1 MSANEA
7 SFGGSVPELYH
18 RLLVP
23 LLFEEYAEDLVSRV
37 KVPAHGSVLE
47 TACGTVVVTRVLRKN
62 LPAGVSLVATD
73 LSPPML
79 EVAQKQLKDLPG
91 ITFKPADATALPFED
106 ASFDTVLCQFG
117 AMFFPD
123 KGKGYREAARVL
135 KPGGS
140 FLFNVWDSLA
150 QNPIPDGIAKAVA
163 RLTPDNPADFLGK
176 TPYGYYNKDAIEAE
190 LKASGFAQVDS
201 FVLKKTSRAPNPRD
215 AALAFTAGTPLA
227 AQLAERGITDKAN
240 AAAEQA
246 LRDQFG
252 DGAVS
257 TQMQA
262 IIFVARKAG

>member
-1 MSANEA
+1 MSSKEA
-7 SFGGSVPELYH
+7 SFGGSVPQIYQ

-23 LLFEEYAEDLVSRV
+23 LLFLEYAEDIASRV
-37 KVPAHGSVLE
+37 KLRAQGTVLE
-47 TACGTVVVTRVLRKN
+47 TACGTGVVTRQLRQT
-62 LPAGVSLVATD
+62 LPASARLVATD

-79 EVAQKQLKDLPG
+79 EVAQQQLKDLPG
-91 ITFKPADATALPFED
+91 IEFRQADATALPFED
-106 ASFDTVLCQFG
+106 ASFDAVVCQFG

-123 KGKGYREAARVL
+123 KGQGYREAARVL

-140 FLFNVWDSLA
+140 FLFNVWDSLS
-150 QNPIPDGIAKAVA
+150 QNPIPDGVAKAVA

-176 TPYGYYNKDAIEAE
+176 IPYGYYDRKGIEAQ
-190 LKASGFAQVDS
+190 LKANGFAEVEY
-201 FVLKKTSRAPNPRD
+201 FVQKKTSRAPSAHD
-215 AALAFTAGTPLA
+215 ASFAFTAGTPLA

-246 LRDQFG
+246 MRDQFG

-262 IIFVARKAG
+262 ILFVARKLS